1 MKNFD
6 VKTFPSICADMG
18 DWRYYIT
25 TMTFADVA
33 QCIKRPREVPE
44 DAELKEWLQRKLD
57 DKRLTNIA
65 NYLLE
70 QPQHFFSAIV
80 VGIFGGEPHWY
91 PVSVSKGPT
100 LGDVELGERARTTMG
115 VLELSGS
122 EEAFPIDGQHRVEA
136 IKKALEQDDR
146 LAGDEQC
153 IIFVAH
159 RTDKAG
165 HERTRRLFSTLN
177 RYARPV
183 SKGEII
189 ALDQDDTFAIVT
201 RRLIEEHRYLRMRKF
216 TVFTTT
222 PNLPQN
228 DERSITTVLALYD
241 LVKILAAPRTP
252 AGNSQRKDLIIG
264 PPQQNK
270 IESIYRQHVSF
281 WEALRK
287 HVYAIRLVTNSRRK
301 AGSFRKEN
309 GGHILFRPVG
319 QTAFANAVR
328 IMMDRGKTLDEAVE
342 VLSHVPL
349 ELNSHPWR
357 FVLWNPEQGTVIIK
371 NSTLALNLLLY
382 MAGEE
387 PSSKKYNLEE
397 RYQKVL
403 GDSNSGLSAS
413 RLLSTLV

>member
-1 MKNFD
+1 LAFLAG
-6 VKTFPSICADMG
+6 S
-18 DWRYYIT
+18 
-25 TMTFADVA
+25 
-33 QCIKRPREVPE
+33 
-44 DAELKEWLQRKLD
+44 
-57 DKRLTNIA
+57 
-65 NYLLE
+65 
-70 QPQHFFSAIV
+70 
-80 VGIFGGEPHWY
+80 
-91 PVSVSKGPT
+91 
-100 LGDVELGERARTTMG
+100 LGDVDLTERAKTTMG
-115 VLELSGS
+115 VLELSGN

-136 IKKALEQDDR
+136 IKKALEQDNR
-146 LAGDEQC
+146 IAGDEQC

-201 RRLIEEHRYLRMRKF
+201 RKLIEEYRYLRMRKF

-222 PNLPQN
+222 PNLPSN

-241 LVKILAAPRTP
+241 LVKILAAPKTP

-270 IESIYRQHVSF
+270 ITSIYKQHVSF
-281 WEALRK
+281 WEALRQ
-287 HVYAIRLVTNSRRK
+287 HVSAIRLVTNSRRK
-301 AGSFRKEN
+301 AGSFRREN

-319 QTAFANAVR
+319 QMAFANAAR
-328 IMMDRGKTLDEAVE
+328 ILMDRGKILEEAVK

-387 PSSKKYNLEE
+387 PSSKKYDLEE

-403 GDSNSGLSAS
+403 GDSNSGLRAS
-413 RLLSTLV
+413 KLLSTLVV